1 MAAARRSCAAA
12 GRSAAEGRPGEG
24 TAGAGACGA
33 PRCSH
38 GAEGVEWG
46 AGSTPRARG
55 VGRARRAARL
65 ERDPFRLQ
73 ARVSFFVGSCCLP
86 QPRGVDAWLR
96 AARSAPGRAL
106 ECVLPAVCRCW
117 ARGRASWRHA
127 WHTLRTGGRRP
138 AGCRGALPL
147 WHAALRRCASVP
159 PPSAGGMWA
168 CRSAGGLRGWSC
180 DASRCERSGPRVAT
194 RRLWRRC
201 WAARRTC
208 CSKRA
213 AGGRNVANWVAG
225 SCMIKTSSPQC
236 PTGRPGGGEP
246 DRCSRQK

>member
-38 GAEGVEWG
+38 GAEGAEWG

-147 WHAALRRCASVP
+147 GTPRSAAARACPPPLRVACGRVDRPEGCAAGRAMHRAVRGRGHAWPPGASGGGAGLHAA
-159 PPSAGGMWA
+159 
-168 CRSAGGLRGWSC
+168 
-180 DASRCERSGPRVAT
+180 
-194 RRLWRRC
+194 
-201 WAARRTC
+201 
-208 CSKRA
+208 RA
-213 AGGRNVANWVAG
+213 AQSALQVDAM
-225 SCMIKTSSPQC
+225 S
-236 PTGRPGGGEP
+236 PTGWQGAV
-246 DRCSRQK
+246 